1 VTRPGEERDLDRGRG
16 DGADSEIGEERWLR
30 TSAAARTPG
39 NLVADYSYDALAL
52 FGKAIAR

>member
-16 DGADSEIGEERWLR
+16 DGADSEIGEECWLR
-30 TSAAARTPG
+30 TSARTPG